1 MRVLEARFHPQNG
14 KADFIVIAHVIW
26 DGDIDRE
33 VPKLEPMAS
42 LREQEARSMMLAKL
56 GFLIANSMP
65 EAFKRLQALKSRFWS
80 FVEVDLKEAA

>member
-1 MRVLEARFHPQNG
+1 
-14 KADFIVIAHVIW
+14 
-26 DGDIDRE
+26 
-33 VPKLEPMAS
+33 
-42 LREQEARSMMLAKL
+42 MMLAKL